1 MIKVNI
7 EREFFKRQDTINR
20 KKLTNRD
27 RKQDES
33 TPRNNISNLKELWG
47 KKWKNRDSELDKSRH
62 GKKMWKAMQ
71 FMTDKKELKTETGP
85 R

>member
-7 EREFFKRQDTINR
+7 EQEFFKRQDTINR

-33 TPRNNISNLKELWG
+33 TPRNNISNLNYEG
-47 KKWKNRDSELDKSRH
+47 KKKDSELDKNRH

>member
-27 RKQDES
+27 RKRDES
-33 TPRNNISNLKELWG
+33 TPRNNISNLNYEG
-47 KKWKNRDSELDKSRH
+47 KKKDSELDKNRH

>member
-1 MIKVNI
+1 MIKVDI
-7 EREFFKRQDTINR
+7 ERKVFQRQDTINR

-27 RKQDES
+27 RKRDES
-33 TPRNNISNLKELWG
+33 TPRNNISKLNYEG

-62 GKKMWKAMQ
+62 GKKMLKATQ